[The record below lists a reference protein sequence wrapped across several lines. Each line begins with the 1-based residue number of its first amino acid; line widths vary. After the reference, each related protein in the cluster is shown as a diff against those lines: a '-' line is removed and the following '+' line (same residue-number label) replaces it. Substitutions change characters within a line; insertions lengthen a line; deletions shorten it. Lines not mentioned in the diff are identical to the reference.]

1 MRAENKVIDPLSSYS
16 RALKKIEE
24 SGIRP
29 TKQRRI
35 LAKLIFEKGDRHIS
49 AENLFDE
56 VKKEDRKI
64 SMATIYNTLKQFTSL
79 GLIREIVVDQ
89 NKSLY
94 CNNNKSHYHLYIED
108 EGKIHDIPTK
118 NINLDIPSIP
128 ACLSLHNIDVIVSCL
143 LYTSPSPRDG
153 LLSRMPS
160 SA

>member
-1 MRAENKVIDPLSSYS
+1 MRIENKVIDPLSPYS

-64 SMATIYNTLKQFTSL
+64 SMATIYNTLQQFTSL

-128 ACLSLHNIDVIVSCL
+128 ACLSLHNIDVIVRVRSL
-143 LYTSPSPRDG
+143 KEDQKKN
-153 LLSRMPS
+153 
-160 SA
+160 